1 MNLTSLLAVVELER
15 DPPGYKDLP
24 RLLVT
29 WLQDAGGFALAGLTL
44 WIIYSFLR
52 TPASA
57 GSSRPLVSRLMF
69 GNFAMSVA
77 LAVFA
82 RIRYG
87 IIISAIGYVPPITS
101 QQTQDGITVPIVRE
115 LTSSEK
121 SVEWML
127 ALSGL
132 LAILGIGEPFV
143 RDFFRMRWGRIYAI
157 ARLSFI
163 ESIRRKV
170 VWVFLIQLAVFLF
183 PARWWFVNNPED
195 EIRTAIAVLN
205 YAMTAEFI
213 FVGLLL
219 SGFSIPQDV
228 RSQTIHT
235 IVTKPVERFE
245 IVLGRFIGFLSL
257 LTIALVCFSGIGL
270 TLISA
275 SNVDPV
281 AREKSMKARVPIYG
295 KLAFASERRGGGF
308 QGISVGREREYRR
321 YIAGGQGAT
330 NRAIWQF
337 ADISSSVID
346 KRDAVPVEFAFDIY
360 RTTKGEEGKGVFL
373 TFNFTTW
380 NYTPTRD
387 KEYQD
392 RISRELGSYPTNVQP
407 TDATGWAIIDAI
419 AEEFGRFEI
428 RNVQHYDF
436 HTDTISFPPGLLR
449 NLDKAKPTDAAVLK
463 EAFNLRAT
471 VRCETES
478 QFVGVAPYDLYLLES
493 EGSFA
498 LNFFKGAIGL
508 WARLAIVLAISIAFS
523 TYLAGV
529 ISFLAAAFLF
539 LLGLIQEFIESLA
552 RGQNIGGGPFESVT
566 RLVRGDNPTL
576 TYDNPT
582 PTQQAIAATDQGFRW
597 LLRRFLDVIPDID
610 RYSWTNYVS
619 EGFSISPEFV
629 VVNLI
634 VLAGYLLPWFVVS
647 YYLMKSREIAS

>member
-24 RLLVT
+24 RLLT
-29 WLQDAGGFALAGLTL
+29 SWLQDAGGFALAGLAL
-44 WIIYSFLR
+44 WIVYSLVR

-57 GSSRPLVSRLMF
+57 GSSRPLVSKLMLV
-69 GNFAMSVA
+69 NFLLA
-77 LAVFA
+77 LGLTVFA
-82 RIRYG
+82 RISVAV
-87 IIISAIGYVPPITS
+87 IVNAPGYVPPVTT
-101 QQTQDGITVPIVRE
+101 QQTQDGITVPVFRE
-115 LTSSEK
+115 LSSAEK
-121 SVEWML
+121 RVEWMI
-127 ALSGL
+127 AISGL
-132 LAILGIGEPFV
+132 LAILGIGEPFL

-195 EIRTAIAVLN
+195 EIRTAITVLN

-245 IVLGRFIGFLSL
+245 IVLGRFLGFLSL
-257 LTIALVCFSGIGL
+257 LTIALVSFSGIGL
-270 TLISA
+270 LLISA
-275 SNVDPV
+275 SNVDGA

-295 KLAFASERRGGGF
+295 KLGFSSERRAGF

-321 YIAGGQGAT
+321 YIAGGAGAT

-337 ADISSSVID
+337 ANVSPSIVDN
-346 KRDAVPVEFAFDIY
+346 RDAVPVEFSFDIY

-380 NYTPTRD
+380 NYSQTRD

-392 RISRELGSYPTNVQP
+392 RISKELGSYPTNVQP
-407 TDATGWAIIDAI
+407 TDAVGWEKMNAI

-428 RNVQHYDF
+428 RNVQHYDY
-436 HTDTISFPPGLLR
+436 HTDTIYFPPGLLR
-449 NLDKAKPTDAAVLK
+449 NLNKSKPTDEELVK
-463 EAFNLRAT
+463 SGFNLRTT

-478 QFVGVAPYDLYLLES
+478 QFVGVAAYDLYILEA

-498 LNFFKGAIGL
+498 LNFFKGAMGL
-508 WARLAIVLAISIAFS
+508 WARLAIILAISITFS

-529 ISFLAAAFLF
+529 ISFLGAAFLF
-539 LLGLIQEFIESLA
+539 LLGLIQDFIESLA
-552 RGQNIGGGPFESVT
+552 RGSNVGGGPFESLT

-582 PTQQAIAATDQGFRW
+582 PTQQAISGVDSGFRW
-597 LLRRFLDVIPDID
+597 LLQRFLDVIPDID
-610 RYSWTNYVS
+610 RFTWTNYVS
-619 EGFSISPEFV
+619 EGFSIRPEFI
-629 VVNLI
+629 VVNMVI
-634 VLAGYLLPWFVVS
+634 LAGYLLPWFVVS